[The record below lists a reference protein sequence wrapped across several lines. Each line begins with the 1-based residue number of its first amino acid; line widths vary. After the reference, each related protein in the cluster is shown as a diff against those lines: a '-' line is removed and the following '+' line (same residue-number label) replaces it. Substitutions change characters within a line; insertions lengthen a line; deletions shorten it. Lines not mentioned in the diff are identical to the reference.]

1 MNKPNLFNE
10 LRADLPPFMIDPFM
24 TPLFFELPSLRQ
36 RKEDIPLLIDHFM
49 TLHGGVETSASR
61 IQMDRFLDHD
71 WPGNVRKLQN
81 VVH

>member
-49 TLHGGVETSASR
+49 TLQIGRASCR
-61 IQMDRFLDHD
+61 ER
-71 WPGNVRKLQN
+71 V
-81 VVH
+81 